1 VTDRARPAW
10 RSFRRAYWSVAAAL
24 GVAWLL
30 VWSAASIEE
39 THDLASMVEDRR
51 APLSAAPAL
60 ASLPTPLP
68 TSLPFPLPVPD
79 VVPVAPPRDAPA
91 DLPAP
96 SKAFAAA
103 ALPEAPLPAT
113 LRLRFADD
121 GTALP
126 LQGRKALRP
135 VADYLRANAQA
146 QAVVTGVHLS
156 DRAQLARSWD
166 LAVRR
171 SEAIREAL
179 VRSGV
184 ARQRVVVREP
194 AAQREGTHD
203 VVVVAV
209 R

>member
-1 VTDRARPAW
+1 VTDRSRPAW

-30 VWSAASIEE
+30 VWAAASIEE
-39 THDLASMVEDRR
+39 THDLAPMVEDRR
-51 APLSAAPAL
+51 APLAAAPTL
-60 ASLPTPLP
+60 APLPTPLP
-68 TSLPFPLPVPD
+68 SPLPMPD

-91 DLPAP
+91 DLPPEPA
-96 SKAFAAA
+96 KAA
-103 ALPEAPLPAT
+103 ALAEAPPPAT

-121 GTALP
+121 GAALP
-126 LQGRKALRP
+126 PQGRKALRP
-135 VADYLRANAQA
+135 VADYLIANAQA